1 MKYSKVRYLIP
12 SINLLFASIAR
23 FDIPPLFALPC
34 LPRLEQERAARY
46 QDRND
51 QRSDMNRRTFAQDQ
65 YIPPPSPEGPTL
77 QHASQHDVSA
87 FQTAD
92 DGRIRTY
99 AAPQQYWTHGL
110 APAPAFGLP
119 IGSSVIQQA
128 QVQPH
133 HNYMH
138 QNPRQTYDPNPR
150 ILQSTSGS
158 NAHIPSV
165 LASSTRPQP
174 THPQFIAPAIQHR
187 HPVHDDR
194 EPWTSHRSPSQA
206 YNVSNTPHLP
216 FSTSTPRNPTPLAIP
231 LAIEPL
237 SQKQNHVPLPAAQP
251 SLVRGPVH
259 PPRVN
264 PSLVPSRVGPGV
276 TFSPRITSPQSA
288 PTTVASLTA
297 PSTSADQQRHG
308 ATHSNNPLLL
318 ITLGEQYLAA
328 AYRCS
333 ADAADSG
340 ASATIEQYHKLIATT
355 VGCFE
360 SFLKT
365 NRVADSAL
373 KARVSLRLARILLEE
388 TDNDAMIEEVLGKGI
403 ALCERHRLVDLR
415 YSMQYLLVSLTNKT
429 NPRAALKLV
438 DRLLTDITTDNVVH
452 WDFAFWFLKF
462 SLYFQRGDLQQSLS
476 AARYIAM
483 AAEGLREPTVL
494 SLASALE
501 ALVHLRIRSSGS
513 PASAQ
518 LALAKARSTQPQGN
532 AVVSHEISA
541 LVAILDLA
549 SDMDR
554 AISPAKLKAMQ
565 QVVDHIDENSWA
577 ADGCFTVPLQCQVP
591 DAHIDSGGILQNDT
605 NGRCLLPF
613 SWIRRSEL
621 YALAYLMSGVAG
633 FQKNYMDRLTD
644 KYLHDGIKL
653 VSVPGKS
660 LYQSLH
666 HLFAYND
673 RRGASQCSL
682 QLCAAIVACSRSKW
696 AFAQYYLQTARH
708 LIAHM
713 DDGDKS
719 EYRQFGLYLDAM
731 IHHGQGDLDAA
742 LRLYTSP
749 DLALTTTT
757 GGRTQTGNDRDLRIL
772 AGLNSVLILGT
783 RDEDKRQALAI
794 MDRLRGVCEQHSNK
808 VMGASFRLFQAFL
821 NPESM
826 TRAKAALSR
835 AISRSKELNAHQL
848 LAMGINLVD
857 SRFMVGTVGNQSEA
871 AGHAGV
877 TVSRNMGNPLFEAAA
892 LQKWSQCLE
901 LHGKKDE
908 AAVVMD
914 EAESYM
920 AKVVP
925 SLKEKF
931 AVVDGS

>member
-1 MKYSKVRYLIP
+1 M
-12 SINLLFASIAR
+12 
-23 FDIPPLFALPC
+23 
-34 LPRLEQERAARY
+34 
-46 QDRND
+46 
-51 QRSDMNRRTFAQDQ
+51 
-65 YIPPPSPEGPTL
+65 
-77 QHASQHDVSA
+77 
-87 FQTAD
+87 
-92 DGRIRTY
+92 
-99 AAPQQYWTHGL
+99 
-110 APAPAFGLP
+110 
-119 IGSSVIQQA
+119 
-128 QVQPH
+128 
-133 HNYMH
+133 
-138 QNPRQTYDPNPR
+138 
-150 ILQSTSGS
+150 
-158 NAHIPSV
+158 
-165 LASSTRPQP
+165 
-174 THPQFIAPAIQHR
+174 
-187 HPVHDDR
+187 
-194 EPWTSHRSPSQA
+194 QA

-216 FSTSTPRNPTPLAIP
+216 FPTSTPQNPTPLTIA

-237 SQKQNHVPLPAAQP
+237 PQKQNHAPLPGAQP

-259 PPRVN
+259 PPRAD
-264 PSLVPSRVGPGV
+264 PSLVLSRAEPGV
-276 TFSPRITSPQSA
+276 TSSPRITSPQSA
-288 PTTVASLTA
+288 PTTIASLTA
-297 PSTSADQQRHG
+297 PSTSADRQRHG
-308 ATHSNNPLLL
+308 VAHSNNPLLL

-333 ADAADSG
+333 ADAAVSG
-340 ASATIEQYHKLIATT
+340 ASASIDQYHKLLATT
-355 VGCFE
+355 IGCFE
-360 SFLKT
+360 SFLIT

-388 TDNDAMIEEVLGKGI
+388 TDNDAMIEDVLGKGI

-429 NPRAALKLV
+429 NPRAAQKLI
-438 DRLLTDITTDNVVH
+438 DRLLTDITTNNVVH
-452 WDFAFWFLKF
+452 WNFAFRFLKF
-462 SLYFQRGDLQQSLS
+462 SLYFQKGDLQQSLH
-476 AARYIAM
+476 AAHDIAV

-513 PASAQ
+513 PAFAQ
-518 LALAKARSTQPQGN
+518 LALAKARSTEPQGN

-541 LVAILDLA
+541 LVAIVDLA

-554 AISPAKLKAMQ
+554 VIPPAKLKAMQ
-565 QVVDHIDENSWA
+565 RVVDHIDEDSWA
-577 ADGCFTVPLQCQVP
+577 TNGSFTVPLQCHVP

-633 FQKNYMDRLTD
+633 FQKNYLDRLTD
-644 KYLHDGIKL
+644 KYLNDGIKL
-653 VSVPGKS
+653 ASVPEKS

-696 AFAQYYLQTARH
+696 ELAQTCLQTAQR

-713 DDGDKS
+713 EDGDKP
-719 EYRQFGLYLDAM
+719 EHRQFGLYLDAM

-749 DLALTTTT
+749 DLTLTTT

-783 RDEDKRQALAI
+783 RDEDKRQALVI
-794 MDRLRGVCEQHSNK
+794 MDRLGGVCEQHSNK

-821 NPESM
+821 NPESL

-835 AISRSKELNAHQL
+835 AMAQSKELNAHQL

-908 AAVVMD
+908 AAVVMN

-931 AVVDGS
+931 AMVDES